1 MLATVIILPVV
12 LLAFWLVLQAAMVMH
27 AQHLAQAAAQD
38 GAAAGAVGGDAAG
51 TARDLMAG
59 GSAWVSDIGVG
70 VSARSSQ
77 VTVRVTANV
86 VRIVPFGSFSV
97 SASGSAPIEEF
108 LSQPERP

>member
-12 LLAFWLVLQAAMVMH
+12 ILAFWLVLQAAMVMH

-51 TARDLMAG
+51 TARDLMAS

-70 VSARSSQ
+70 VAAGATQ

-97 SASGSAPIEEF
+97 SASGSAPIEVF
-108 LSQPERP
+108 LAQSERP